1 MSDPVIVTTGPDQ
14 GLAWHFGNPVAEQ
27 RALAAGD
34 AVVELSNR
42 PIFEIVG
49 PERLMWL
56 HSLTSQHFVDLRP
69 GDATAALVL
78 SPTGH
83 IEQVIHG
90 VDDGE
95 RFIGWTE
102 PGHRDELL
110 GWLGRMRFMTQVE
123 LSPRD
128 DLSLWWADGA
138 ARVVPATESFAG
150 RPRAG
155 VWAFEADRI
164 ARHEPRIFVDTDH
177 KTIPN
182 EIGLFGTHLDKG
194 CYRGQETVARVQN
207 LGRPPRRLTALH
219 LDGSMDE
226 LPAPGTP
233 LRLGDREVGFVGSA
247 ARHAELGPIGLGLV
261 KRNTPLEA
269 ELLAGD
275 IAVAQE
281 VIVDPDVGLHF
292 RANLR

>member
-1 MSDPVIVTTGPDQ
+1 MTSGPDA

-27 RALAAGD
+27 RALAAGE
-34 AVVELSNR
+34 AAVELSNR
-42 PIFEIVG
+42 PIFEIAG
-49 PERLMWL
+49 PDRLTWL
-56 HSLTSQHFVDLRP
+56 HSLTSQHLADLKP
-69 GDATAALVL
+69 GVRTSALVL
-78 SPTGH
+78 SPTAH

-90 VDDGE
+90 SDDGE
-95 RFIGWTE
+95 SFIGWTE
-102 PGHRDELL
+102 PGRREELL
-110 GWLGRMRFMTQVE
+110 DWLAKMRFMTRVE

-128 DLSLWWADGA
+128 DLALWWVGGVE
-138 ARVVPATESFAG
+138 RVVSSAERFAD
-150 RPRAG
+150 RARAG
-155 VWAFEADRI
+155 IWAFEAARI

-182 EIGLFGTHLDKG
+182 EIGLYGTHLDKG

-226 LPAPGTP
+226 LPAPGAP
-233 LRLGDREVGFVGSA
+233 LMLADREVGFIGSV

-261 KRNTPLEA
+261 KRNTPTDA
-269 ELLAGD
+269 ELVADG

-281 VIVDPDVGLHF
+281 VIVDPEVGLHF